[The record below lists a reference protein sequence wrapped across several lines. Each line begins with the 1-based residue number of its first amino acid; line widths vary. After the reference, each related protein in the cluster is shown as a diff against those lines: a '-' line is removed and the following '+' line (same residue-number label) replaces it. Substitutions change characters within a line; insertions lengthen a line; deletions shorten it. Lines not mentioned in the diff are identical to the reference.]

1 MVASVRVASC
11 NTKVSLILSIV
22 NKANRSK
29 VKVSFKWISQLISNQ
44 NFLQTLLS
52 ASGVHNLSGT
62 IPALT
67 TFPSISMIRHRLS
80 NPRLLTLPLMPLVH
94 VLFPGLAT
102 QLKQLKVWARA
113 AIDVP
118 RVFKITFYYIYTIL

>member
-1 MVASVRVASC
+1 M
-11 NTKVSLILSIV
+11 
-22 NKANRSK
+22 
-29 VKVSFKWISQLISNQ
+29 SFKWISQLISNQ
-44 NFLQTLLS
+44 NSLQTLLS